1 MALTKSIC
9 IEWHYGLFC
18 IVNKGSAQ
26 PRRLLHLAVAFCV
39 GAHLLMA
46 MAMAASPELHRYF
59 HSDADGEDH
68 ECVVTHLNKGDL
80 HDGAPTIL
88 VTLGQALPTNELGRT
103 ATAESV
109 WVAPL
114 FLKNGVLEHAPP
126 LVS

>member
-9 IEWHYGLFC
+9 IQWVYGLDC
-18 IVNKGSAQ
+18 DVKNGSAQ
-26 PRRLLHLAVAFCV
+26 TRRLLHLAVAFCV
-39 GAHLLMA
+39 GAHLLMT

-59 HSDADGEDH
+59 HGDADGEDH

-88 VTLGQALPTNELGRT
+88 VTVGLALPTNELGRVV
-103 ATAESV
+103 AADSV

-126 LVS
+126 LVR

>member
-1 MALTKSIC
+1 
-9 IEWHYGLFC
+9 
-18 IVNKGSAQ
+18 
-26 PRRLLHLAVAFCV
+26 
-39 GAHLLMA
+39 MA
-46 MAMAASPELHRYF
+46 MAMAASSELHRYF

-88 VTLGQALPTNELGRT
+88 VTLGQALPTNDLGRT